1 MHESMLDTWLSLN
14 INDSGLTADMTVP
27 PTERE
32 EATEMTLCL
41 IRCEIMRIVWKPGYL
56 HPACADPVNQPKGYH
71 SPILGQRPSATVGRE
86 LSQALRYHSHY
97 FQVCDCCTFDQRP
110 HLVSYHTIVNE

>member
-1 MHESMLDTWLSLN
+1 MHVSMLDTWLSLN

-41 IRCEIMRIVWKPGYL
+41 IRCEIMRIHAPTRSTSRRAITPRSLAKDLQQRLEESYL
-56 HPACADPVNQPKGYH
+56 KHCDTT
-71 SPILGQRPSATVGRE
+71 PIISKSV
-86 LSQALRYHSHY
+86 
-97 FQVCDCCTFDQRP
+97 
-110 HLVSYHTIVNE
+110 